1 MADLQSNEII
11 VVRSLTTSDLGLFAS
26 HRASAHSKQ
35 RALNIN
41 AEAAKRL
48 LSYKLFKRRS
58 CQLNCQI
65 FFGDFTQN
73 EVRHLGKSKK
83 NWRLGGKKIE
93 GAQFAELDS
102 LDFALI
108 KSIEGNDG
116 THPVHILFVAKTK
129 ERVKHAKIGRLLE
142 PTIKRSMAVYRV
154 GSAGFDDLAQFFPE
168 QVRYQ
173 PAKPAAAKEKEIKKV
188 AIPPMPDD
196 VTSPRKKRTIK
207 EKIHSPHIMEQMLKV
222 SSDLSAPAQLSFFE
236 DIELLAGQLRE
247 VLLACKRIVK
257 LEKNH
262 AGTWKSVKGKPIGY
276 VDGGLANLSMI
287 GSAPVAARVGGYI
300 VIPGDESDNRER
312 FITLK
317 RLINELYTSNDGG
330 VYNGSFPDRSAVKD
344 AARISIEAAGAIQM
358 MKEEPDLEFLFLH
371 GALVNPVSR
380 YTDIMKDEV
389 PRFTFP
395 SFSESTLEI
404 LLSESSKKLKGD
416 DANFIN
422 VYYQQLLKLSKLKT
436 CVCGVIE
443 REATTTSVI
452 KALLDSLDD
461 FEIRNLVAPTW
472 KQNFLS
478 FVNPADD
485 EEETGYRITDSL
497 LLQCVLEAGE
507 VILPVPLNRNV
518 SHKAP
523 RKWREL
529 ISKYPQP
536 YVSYLQP
543 TEWNPPIR
551 IEIFEKDLL
560 QFHRIANLVY
570 HSALLLP
577 RYAFPAGLDI
587 VDKFAKIPNWMT
599 RPINTNTAVRAMKMA
614 LDNND
619 TKLFD
624 NLRRMMCGSNREFF
638 LRPNILK

>member
-11 VVRSLTTSDLGLFAS
+11 VVKSLTTSDLGLFAS
-26 HRASAHSKQ
+26 HRASAQSKQ

-48 LSYKLFKRRS
+48 LSYRLFKKRS
-58 CQLNCQI
+58 CTLNCQI
-65 FFGDFTQN
+65 IFGDFTQD

-83 NWRLGGKKIE
+83 NWRLGGKKIVGE
-93 GAQFAELDS
+93 QFAELDS
-102 LDFALI
+102 MDFALI

-116 THPVHILFVAKTK
+116 SHPVHILFVAKTQ
-129 ERVKHAKIGRLLE
+129 ERLKHAKIGRLLE

-154 GSAGFDDLAQFFPE
+154 GSAGFDDLAEFFPDR
-168 QVRYQ
+168 VKYQ
-173 PAKPAAAKEKEIKKV
+173 PPKQASVKEKETKNIV
-188 AIPPMPDD
+188 IPPIPEEA
-196 VTSPRKKRTIK
+196 VPSRIKRTIK
-207 EKIHSPHIMEQMLKV
+207 EKIQSPHIMEQMLKV

-236 DIELLAGQLRE
+236 DIELLAKQLRE
-247 VLLACKRIVK
+247 VLLACNRIVK

-262 AGTWKSVKGKPIGY
+262 KDTWNSVKGKPIGY

-287 GSAPVAARVGGYI
+287 GSSPVAARVGGYI
-300 VIPGDESDNRER
+300 VIPGDESDKRER

-330 VYNGSFPDRSAVKD
+330 VYNGSFPDRSAIKD

-380 YTDIMKDEV
+380 YTDIMKDEL
-389 PRFTFP
+389 PRFIFP
-395 SFSESTLEI
+395 SFSESTLDI
-404 LLSESSKKLKGD
+404 LLPDHKKKYKGEE
-416 DANFIN
+416 ANFIN
-422 VYYQQLLKLSKLKT
+422 IYYEQLVNLSKVKS
-436 CVCGVIE
+436 CVCGVVE

-461 FEIRNLVAPTW
+461 FQIKDLVPATW
-472 KQNFLS
+472 KQTFLS

-485 EEETGYRITDSL
+485 EDDTGYRITDSL

-551 IEIFEKDLL
+551 IEIFEKDLEKF
-560 QFHRIANLVY
+560 QRIANLVY
-570 HSALLLP
+570 HSSLLLP

-599 RPINTNTAVRAMKMA
+599 RPVNTNTAVRALKLA
-614 LDNND
+614 LDNKD
-619 TKLFD
+619 EKLFD
-624 NLRRMMCGSNREFF
+624 NLRKMLCGSNREFF